1 VEIAEGEEG
10 KGIGRFCGIGCD
22 CEGEA
27 AAVRWERT
35 WRLMAVGGGGGG
47 RVGRRGGRG
56 GVHDPR
62 EGYG

>member
-1 VEIAEGEEG
+1 MEIAEGEEG

-47 RVGRRGGRG
+47 RVGRMWGRG